1 MHYTRDQINDLE
13 KIKKI
18 NLINSCSG
26 YKSANLIGT
35 ISKEGITNVAV
46 FSSVTHLGSN
56 PPTLGFI
63 LRPTTVPRDTY
74 KNILESGV
82 FTINHIFENIIEDA
96 HHTSA
101 KYEEVISEFDIT
113 GLEDEYYN
121 DCIAP
126 FVKGSPVQMEMKFI
140 EEYHIK
146 SNNVIHIIAEIKN
159 LYVKDDILNEDCVE
173 RMMKMML
180 SDSNIGIVYAK
191 RHFIYQEETEAILE
205 FKRVYGNLHQYWTN
219 FKVKDGI
226 ISGKEYLKDRNF
238 LNAPKNKIG
247 EPTSVLLNKSCFKK
261 VGYFN
266 EDMKQALDVE
276 YWSRLMPFY
285 KIGFVDDV
293 LTSFRLHDAQASA
306 VNKAGKVNETEA
318 LYHIYYKTLL
328 KYLHKDCRWKLL
340 KKFHPILSRLLK
352 LKTKFGKN
360 A

>member
-46 FSSVTHLGSN
+46 FSSVTHLGST

-101 KYEEVISEFDIT
+101 KYKEVISEFDIT

-159 LYVKDDILNEDCVE
+159 LYVKDDILKEDGF
-173 RMMKMML
+173 L
-180 SDSNIGIVYAK
+180 DLAK
-191 RHFIYQEETEAILE
+191 
-205 FKRVYGNLHQYWTN
+205 
-219 FKVKDGI
+219 
-226 ISGKEYLKDRNF
+226 
-238 LNAPKNKIG
+238 
-247 EPTSVLLNKSCFKK
+247 
-261 VGYFN
+261 
-266 EDMKQALDVE
+266 
-276 YWSRLMPFY
+276 
-285 KIGFVDDV
+285 
-293 LTSFRLHDAQASA
+293 
-306 VNKAGKVNETEA
+306 GKVAAINGLDAYAIADNNTRFN
-318 LYHIYYKTLL
+318 YQRPK
-328 KYLHKDCRWKLL
+328 KLNTM
-340 KKFHPILSRLLK
+340 K
-352 LKTKFGKN
+352 
-360 A
+360 

>member
-1 MHYTRDQINDLE
+1 MHYTREQINNLE

-82 FTINHIFENIIEDA
+82 FTINHIYEDIIEDA

-101 KYEEVISEFDIT
+101 KYEEAISEFDIT
-113 GLEDEYYN
+113 ALEDVYLN

-140 EEYHIK
+140 EEYNIK

-159 LYVKDDILNEDCVE
+159 LYIKDDILKQDGFLDLAKAKVAAINGLDA
-173 RMMKMML
+173 
-180 SDSNIGIVYAK
+180 YAIAK
-191 RHFIYQEETEAILE
+191 NNTRFNYQ
-205 FKRVYGNLHQYWTN
+205 R
-219 FKVKDGI
+219 
-226 ISGKEYLKDRNF
+226 
-238 LNAPKNKIG
+238 P
-247 EPTSVLLNKSCFKK
+247 
-261 VGYFN
+261 
-266 EDMKQALDVE
+266 
-276 YWSRLMPFY
+276 
-285 KIGFVDDV
+285 
-293 LTSFRLHDAQASA
+293 
-306 VNKAGKVNETEA
+306 
-318 LYHIYYKTLL
+318 
-328 KYLHKDCRWKLL
+328 
-340 KKFHPILSRLLK
+340 KKFNTMK
-352 LKTKFGKN
+352 
-360 A
+360 

>member
-1 MHYTRDQINDLE
+1 MHYTREQINNLE

-82 FTINHIFENIIEDA
+82 FTINHIYEDIIEDA

-101 KYEEVISEFDIT
+101 KYEEAISEFDIT
-113 GLEDEYYN
+113 ALEDVYLN

-159 LYVKDDILNEDCVE
+159 LYIKDDILNQDGFLDLAKAKVAAING
-173 RMMKMML
+173 L
-180 SDSNIGIVYAK
+180 DAYAIAK
-191 RHFIYQEETEAILE
+191 NNTRLNYQ
-205 FKRVYGNLHQYWTN
+205 R
-219 FKVKDGI
+219 
-226 ISGKEYLKDRNF
+226 
-238 LNAPKNKIG
+238 P
-247 EPTSVLLNKSCFKK
+247 
-261 VGYFN
+261 
-266 EDMKQALDVE
+266 
-276 YWSRLMPFY
+276 
-285 KIGFVDDV
+285 
-293 LTSFRLHDAQASA
+293 
-306 VNKAGKVNETEA
+306 
-318 LYHIYYKTLL
+318 
-328 KYLHKDCRWKLL
+328 
-340 KKFHPILSRLLK
+340 KKFNTMK
-352 LKTKFGKN
+352 
-360 A
+360 

>member
-1 MHYTRDQINDLE
+1 M
-13 KIKKI
+13 KKI

-82 FTINHIFENIIEDA
+82 FTINHIFEDIIEDA

-101 KYEEVISEFDIT
+101 KYEEAISEFDIT
-113 GLEDEYYN
+113 ALEDEYYN

-159 LYVKDDILNEDCVE
+159 LYVKDDILKEDGF
-173 RMMKMML
+173 L
-180 SDSNIGIVYAK
+180 DLAK
-191 RHFIYQEETEAILE
+191 
-205 FKRVYGNLHQYWTN
+205 
-219 FKVKDGI
+219 
-226 ISGKEYLKDRNF
+226 
-238 LNAPKNKIG
+238 
-247 EPTSVLLNKSCFKK
+247 
-261 VGYFN
+261 
-266 EDMKQALDVE
+266 
-276 YWSRLMPFY
+276 
-285 KIGFVDDV
+285 
-293 LTSFRLHDAQASA
+293 
-306 VNKAGKVNETEA
+306 GKVAAINGLDAYAIADNNTRFN
-318 LYHIYYKTLL
+318 YQRPK
-328 KYLHKDCRWKLL
+328 KLNTM
-340 KKFHPILSRLLK
+340 K
-352 LKTKFGKN
+352 
-360 A
+360 